1 MPVVRYS
8 TPTVDAQTDTVCA
21 QLNGGFLQIY
31 EGTQPDDG
39 DQTSDPGVLLVE
51 LQFGDPAFGASANG
65 VAWAMPIGPAMATN
79 TGTAAWLR
87 TLAADHATVV
97 FDGDISTSGAVL
109 NLDRTL
115 IQQGANVFINDF
127 AYTSPKTT

>member
-1 MPVVRYS
+1 
-8 TPTVDAQTDTVCA
+8 VCA